1 MLSPASVEIGLER
14 EDTPDDPVGDA
25 LFSEVEELGFGC
37 GADAGALGL
46 TESVIP
52 SLLITVAE
60 LMRRVSVPY
69 TMLEVPCRTIV
80 SLPTRI
86 VSDEVGL
93 AVYVLPS
100 MTTISVADEPA
111 LLAE

>member
-1 MLSPASVEIGLER
+1 M
-14 EDTPDDPVGDA
+14 PDDPVGGA
-25 LFSEVEELGFGC
+25 LFWEVEELGFGG
-37 GADAGALGL
+37 GALVDASWDVFGSDAGALGF

-52 SLLITVAE
+52 LLVITVAE

-69 TMLEVPCRTIV
+69 TMSEVPCRTIV